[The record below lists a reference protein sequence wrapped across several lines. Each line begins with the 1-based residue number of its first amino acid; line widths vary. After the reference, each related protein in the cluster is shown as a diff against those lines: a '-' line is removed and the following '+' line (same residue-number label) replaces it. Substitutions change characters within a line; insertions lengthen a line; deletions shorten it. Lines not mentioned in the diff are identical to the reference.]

1 MRKIYPSDITREQ
14 FEQIRPLL
22 EQARKRTAPRKID
35 LYEVFCGL
43 LYLLKSG
50 CQWRMLPSDFPKW
63 RTVHYYF
70 QIWSEPQGAG
80 SVLERALKKAQVQEA
95 RQKNGRDALSTFLI
109 VDAQS
114 VKNTDT
120 AQDKGYDAGKKISG
134 IKRHIVVDSQGLP
147 HAVVVTTA
155 NVTDREGALDALA
168 GHQDNLG
175 KLKCLLTGGGYTG
188 DRFALS
194 IKLLCGATVQV
205 VQRHELHTFTV
216 IPKRWVVERSF
227 SWLEKC
233 RRLWKNCERKLNTSL
248 QMVNLAFLVVVL
260 KRL

>member
-1 MRKIYPSDITREQ
+1 MRKVYPSDITREQ
-14 FEQIRPLL
+14 FEQIRSLL
-22 EQARKRTAPRKID
+22 EQARKRTASRKID

-63 RTVHYYF
+63 RTVHYDY
-70 QIWSEPQGAG
+70 QIWSEPHESG
-80 SVLERALKKAQVQEA
+80 SVLALALKKSGSRSQT
-95 RQKNGRDALSTFLI
+95 KNGRDALSTFLI

-114 VKNTDT
+114 VNNTDT
-120 AQDKGYDAGKKISG
+120 AKSKGYDAGKKISG

-147 HAVVVTTA
+147 HAMIVTTA

-168 GHQDNLG
+168 GHQANPG
-175 KLKCLLTGGGYTG
+175 NLKCLLADGGYTG

-194 IKLLCGATVQV
+194 IKLLCGATVQIA
-205 VQRHELHTFTV
+205 QRHELHRLIV

-227 SWLEKC
+227 SGLEKC

-248 QMVNLAFLVVVL
+248 QMINLAFLVVLL